1 VGSYLVEQFG
11 FEIVMTYSGFMC
23 TGLAVVYGLV
33 LGKYFFRVNKTYLDY
48 DDDKLG
54 LGIT

>member
-1 VGSYLVEQFG
+1 VGSYLVGQFG
-11 FEIVMTYSGFMC
+11 FEIVMTYSGFIC
-23 TGLAVVYGLV
+23 SGLAVVYALV

-54 LGIT
+54 LGMT